1 MSNVDVNQAYLFL
14 IFILNGIFIGIIFDF
29 FRILRRSFNTPNPV
43 TYIEDVLF
51 WTISAFSVLYTLFI
65 FNNGAIRGY
74 IFVGLLLGI
83 ILYMLFFSKTIMNI
97 SVKII
102 LFFKEVIGKILK
114 VVITPIKAVFKT
126 IKKILSIFEKNASKC
141 LLKMKN
147 DVKNNQKLKIKS
159 KKNKKLE
166 NKEGF

>member
-1 MSNVDVNQAYLFL
+1 MNNVDVNQAYLFL

-29 FRILRRSFNTPNPV
+29 FRILRRSFNTPNLI
-43 TYIEDVLF
+43 TYIEDVVF

-83 ILYMLFFSKTIMNI
+83 ILYMLFFSKTIMKI

-102 LFFKEVIGKILK
+102 LFLKETIGRILK
-114 VVITPIKAVFKT
+114 VVISPIKVILKT
-126 IKKILSIFEKNASKC
+126 IKKIVNIFKKNASKC
-141 LLKMKN
+141 LFK
-147 DVKNNQKLKIKS
+147 VKNNAKKSLKLKIKS
-159 KKNKKLE
+159 KNNKKLE